1 MDKKIQEFGIKIAD
15 LYRYPDRKVGDE
27 REEFPQIKKKLWS
40 GHLWSAGYYVASLL
54 KFKKKE
60 VEGDNQLF
68 LI

>member
-1 MDKKIQEFGIKIAD
+1 MTKIIF
-15 LYRYPDRKVGDE
+15 
-27 REEFPQIKKKLWS
+27 EEFPQIKKKLWS

-68 LI
+68 LIKFPNERR